1 MRHSK
6 KKRQLY
12 ISISFSAKWWV
23 MLNSA
28 YFVSLSERAS
38 PITLANDVKQRWK
51 YLNET
56 MSKFLLFKNIFS
68 YQKIFSFTK
77 FVKFTNFAKVCQI
90 FSLTKTCFLPL
101 SVPYGRRNKSSWKT
115 LSSQNSMTSFLTF
128 KDASRKHFTRQS
140 NVDVSSVRARISDQ
154 CSTNKKGFSKR

>member
-1 MRHSK
+1 
-6 KKRQLY
+6 
-12 ISISFSAKWWV
+12 

-38 PITLANDVKQRWK
+38 PITLANDVKQCWK

-56 MSKFLLFKNIFS
+56 MSKFLLFKNIFN

-77 FVKFTNFAKVCQI
+77 FVKFTNFVKVCQI

-101 SVPYGRRNKSSWKT
+101 SVPYGRRNKSSRKT
-115 LSSQNSMTSFLTF
+115 VFPEQYDLISDII